1 MKYTLKAQIPAE
13 QLDALV
19 ADALVKVNAQ
29 SAPSA

>member
-1 MKYTLKAQIPAE
+1 MKYTLKAQIPVD

-29 SAPSA
+29 SALSV

>member
-1 MKYTLKAQIPAE
+1 MKYTLKAQIPAD
-13 QLDALV
+13 QLDVLV